1 MDSGDED
8 DSDPIAGRYSH
19 ADFDSMANDVNNVF
33 DPDNLCDREDLDSI
47 LEHRFLAGVLEL
59 KVSYTTGSIE

>member
-1 MDSGDED
+1 MIVRSAIFGQTV
-8 DSDPIAGRYSH
+8 SKAVNVFSLL
-19 ADFDSMANDVNNVF
+19 NDVF
-33 DPDNLCDREDLDSI
+33 DPDNQCNREDLDSI